1 MANID
6 KTDYYERTDFGDVLV
21 RTRPTGREEGRPQ
34 GGRPLKKP
42 LSKAQKRRIQRK
54 ANKVVKTEGQKP
66 YVWRRDRGGTLLR
79 SPRASKKIKQE
90 SEMDVAREIQ
100 KMALEAVGYDYEK
113 YTGNNSQ
120 D

>member
-1 MANID
+1 MANKD
-6 KTDYYERTDFGDVLV
+6 ETDYYERTDFGDVLV
-21 RTRPTGREEGRPQ
+21 RTRPTGAWR
-34 GGRPLKKP
+34 GRPLKKP

-66 YVWRRDRGGTLLR
+66 YVWRRDREGNLLR

-90 SEMDVAREIQ
+90 SEMDVAREIH

>member
-1 MANID
+1 MANKD
-6 KTDYYERTDFGDVLV
+6 ETDYYERTDFGDVLV
-21 RTRPTGREEGRPQ
+21 RTRPTGVGR
-34 GGRPLKKP
+34 GRQLKKP
-42 LSKAQKRRIQRK
+42 LSKAQKKRIQRL
-54 ANKVVKTEGQKP
+54 ANKTVKTEHVREARK
-66 YVWRRDRGGTLLR
+66 TLK
-79 SPRASKKIKQE
+79 RAIKMHGKKQRE